1 MSYIGRGIYNL
12 SDRAVLDSIIT
23 SATATYNL
31 LLNTVAYVPSSA
43 ESLTVSLNGV
53 IQAPQSSYTVSGST
67 IVFASSLAD
76 TDSIDFILAERAIT
90 LTTVGSGSVGTSQ
103 LVDGNVTTAKI
114 ADGAVTS
121 AKLDSGVLPNN
132 TPYFSATTTVG
143 QTISS
148 DTMTL
153 VSYPTEN
160 FDPDGVFTNTASNYK
175 FTVPSGK
182 AGTYSLTAKI
192 WVSANGAAQLQNYFV
207 EIRKNGTAV
216 ATTGHNF
223 NSNDNY
229 WALPEINTL
238 QVLAVGD
245 YIQVFAQVSDSSGS
259 PTIGYAGNGTYAEF
273 SGFKLI

>member
-1 MSYIGRGIYNL
+1 MLEGNL
-12 SDRAVLDSIIT
+12 T
-23 SATATYNL
+23 
-31 LLNTVAYVPSSA
+31 
-43 ESLTVSLNGV
+43 
-53 IQAPQSSYTVSGST
+53 
-67 IVFASSLAD
+67 
-76 TDSIDFILAERAIT
+76 
-90 LTTVGSGSVGTSQ
+90 TSQ
-103 LVDGNVTTAKI
+103 LPTIPNSKLENSSVTINGSAVALGGSTTI
-114 ADGAVTS
+114 ATGGTNSPV
-121 AKLDSGVLPNN
+121 
-132 TPYFSATTTVG
+132 FSATTTTG
-143 QTISS
+143 QSISS

-192 WVSANGAAQLQNYFV
+192 FVNANGASQLQNYFV

-229 WALPEINTL
+229 WAVPEINTL

-245 YIQVFAQVSDSSGS
+245 DIQVFAQVSDGSGN
-259 PTIGYAGNGTYAEF
+259 PTIGYGGNGTYSEF
-273 SGFKLI
+273 SGFKLT

>member
-1 MSYIGRGIYNL
+1 MS
-12 SDRAVLDSIIT
+12 VLEVNKLTPLANNGTVTMGDSGDTISIPSGVT
-23 SATATYNL
+23 IANAGTAT
-31 LLNTVAYVPSSA
+31 
-43 ESLTVSLNGV
+43 GF
-53 IQAPQSSYTVSGST
+53 G
-67 IVFASSLAD
+67 
-76 TDSIDFILAERAIT
+76 
-90 LTTVGSGSVGTSQ
+90 GTNSP
-103 LVDGNVTTAKI
+103 V
-114 ADGAVTS
+114 
-121 AKLDSGVLPNN
+121 
-132 TPYFSATTTVG
+132 FSATTTAG

-160 FDPDGVFTNTASNYK
+160 FDPDGVFTNTSSNYK

-259 PTIGYAGNGTYAEF
+259 PTIGYNGNGTYAEF

>member
-1 MSYIGRGIYNL
+1 MAYIGNTPADKYQTL
-12 SDRAVLDSIIT
+12 QKQSFTT
-23 SATATYNL
+23 SATTSYTL
-31 LLNTVAYVPSSA
+31 SYSVSS
-43 ESLTVSLNGV
+43 
-53 IQAPQSSYTVSGST
+53 PQDIALFINNVRQNPNSSYTVSGT
-67 IVFASSLAD
+67 
-76 TDSIDFILAERAIT
+76 T
-90 LTTVGSGSVGTSQ
+90 LTLSSATTGTDVMYAVFLGKSVGTIAPAVGS
-103 LVDGNVTTAKI
+103 VTNDMLSGSI
-114 ADGAVTS
+114 ATS
-121 AKLDSGVLPNN
+121 KL
-132 TPYFSATTTVG
+132 A
-143 QTISS
+143 
-148 DTMTL
+148 
-153 VSYPTEN
+153 YPTEN